1 MLLKFLT
8 VRYGSF
14 FLHQICL
21 PKVRYRKFHQ
31 TLITDLQTF
40 VATAKM
46 QPVKI
51 EQVHPVDLHI
61 HTLDHIYV
69 QAYILH
75 MLNETDTFFK
85 MLADSTRLRCL
96 LLMQAEGELCVCELT
111 HALNLSQ
118 PKISRHLAHL
128 REAGVLVARR
138 NGTWMN
144 YRINPDL
151 QGWALNILQTT
162 LDGVR
167 KTEPFISDRKI
178 LDNMADR
185 PGQVCCA

>member
-1 MLLKFLT
+1 ML
-8 VRYGSF
+8 
-14 FLHQICL
+14 
-21 PKVRYRKFHQ
+21 
-31 TLITDLQTF
+31 
-40 VATAKM
+40 A
-46 QPVKI
+46 
-51 EQVHPVDLHI
+51 
-61 HTLDHIYV
+61 HIYA
-69 QAYILH
+69 QAYIAT
-75 MLNETDTFFK
+75 MLNETDSFFK

-96 LLMQAEGELCVCELT
+96 MLMQVEGELCVCELT

-151 QGWALNILQTT
+151 QGWALQILQAT

-167 KTEPFISDRKI
+167 TTEPFVSDRKM
-178 LDNMADR
+178 LKSMSHR
-185 PGQVCCA
+185 PELVCSS

>member
-1 MLLKFLT
+1 
-8 VRYGSF
+8 
-14 FLHQICL
+14 
-21 PKVRYRKFHQ
+21 
-31 TLITDLQTF
+31 
-40 VATAKM
+40 
-46 QPVKI
+46 
-51 EQVHPVDLHI
+51 
-61 HTLDHIYV
+61 
-69 QAYILH
+69 

-151 QGWALNILQTT
+151 QGWALDILQAT

-178 LDNMADR
+178 LDTMADR

>member
-1 MLLKFLT
+1 MFI
-8 VRYGSF
+8 R
-14 FLHQICL
+14 
-21 PKVRYRKFHQ
+21 
-31 TLITDLQTF
+31 
-40 VATAKM
+40 
-46 QPVKI
+46 
-51 EQVHPVDLHI
+51 
-61 HTLDHIYV
+61 
-69 QAYILH
+69 ILRD

-85 MLADSTRLRCL
+85 MLADSTRLRSL

-151 QGWALNILQTT
+151 QHWALEILQTT

-167 KTEPFISDRKI
+167 NTEPFISDRKI
-178 LDNMADR
+178 LDKMADR
-185 PGQVCCA
+185 PGKACCA

>member
-1 MLLKFLT
+1 
-8 VRYGSF
+8 
-14 FLHQICL
+14 
-21 PKVRYRKFHQ
+21 
-31 TLITDLQTF
+31 
-40 VATAKM
+40 
-46 QPVKI
+46 
-51 EQVHPVDLHI
+51 
-61 HTLDHIYV
+61 
-69 QAYILH
+69 

-128 REAGVLVARR
+128 RDAGVLVARR

-151 QGWALNILQTT
+151 QGWALDILQTT

-167 KTEPFISDRKI
+167 NTEPFISDKNI
-178 LDNMADR
+178 LDKMADR
-185 PGQVCCA
+185 PEQVCCA

>member
-1 MLLKFLT
+1 
-8 VRYGSF
+8 
-14 FLHQICL
+14 
-21 PKVRYRKFHQ
+21 
-31 TLITDLQTF
+31 
-40 VATAKM
+40 
-46 QPVKI
+46 
-51 EQVHPVDLHI
+51 
-61 HTLDHIYV
+61 
-69 QAYILH
+69 

-96 LLMQAEGELCVCELT
+96 LLMQVEGELCVCELT

-151 QGWALNILQTT
+151 QGWALDILQTT
-162 LDGVR
+162 LYGVR
-167 KTEPFISDRKI
+167 NIEPFISDKKI
-178 LDNMADR
+178 LDKMADR